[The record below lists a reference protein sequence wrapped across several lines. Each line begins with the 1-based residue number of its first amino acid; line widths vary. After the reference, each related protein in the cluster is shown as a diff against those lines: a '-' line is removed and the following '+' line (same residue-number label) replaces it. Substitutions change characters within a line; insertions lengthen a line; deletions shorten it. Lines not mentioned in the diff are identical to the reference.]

1 MIKKGIHITF
11 ALSLLAKLLL
21 AQGFTDVTSLYNIN
35 VFPSGVIVQ
44 GSGCSFY
51 DFNKDG
57 LDDLTYA
64 VRNDS
69 VVCYRN
75 TGNGF
80 VRMEIVPNTTDIK
93 SVIWV
98 DFDNDGDSDL
108 MTCKRGNSSRFFRN
122 EGNFVMTN
130 ITDSLRIP
138 SISGTNIYGCA
149 WGDYDRDGFLDAY
162 FCTLNTPQ
170 TSGLGGPILNYLCHN
185 NGNGGF
191 DEVAIMAGVSDG
203 SRENFQ
209 PVWIDLNMDG
219 WLDLYLISELDG
231 GNAMYLNNGDGTFT
245 DVSDLN
251 GSGIEIQSM
260 SNSWSDY
267 DHDGDWDL
275 YTTNDITG
283 NVLLQNNNGQF
294 TDVASDAG
302 LTVGSFCWG
311 ALWIDYNNDTWE
323 DLHITTATNLLNRD
337 FFYLNNGNGTFTE
350 ANFSEFAFD
359 ETFTYSTS
367 KGDFNN
373 DGFYD
378 FTVTKTGSNFQLFQ
392 GIPNENNWVK
402 FGFQGTHSNRDAV
415 GTYFEVWAEG
425 KKYIRVTHCGE
436 AYLSQDS
443 QYEIVGL
450 ASATQV
456 DSLIIHW
463 PRGLVEK
470 VYNLPVNQYY
480 SYIEGQNTSV
490 IISSSLPVIC
500 GDQSATLDAGEY
512 LTYLW
517 DNGSTDRY
525 RSVSTG
531 GNYTITVTDQN
542 GYTLTGEISIS
553 SFEHPVVS
561 VNFQSPLCANQLN
574 GTIALSLI
582 DGSINSVIWG
592 DESTD
597 VSRVDLGAGV
607 YTYSLIDSNGCTANG
622 EVELIDPL
630 PLFGELSVQGVLC
643 NGEASGIA
651 SLIVNGGTGNTIID
665 WGVNNPNALPAGS
678 YTVTFTDENLCS
690 VTLPFEITEPNAL
703 SIEISAYNA
712 FEGPNGSSS
721 VVVSGGTEPYIYLW
735 SNGDE
740 DDLAENLA
748 QGSYSCVVTDSNGC
762 VIEASTS
769 IIDLNVSS
777 LQSLPISLYPNP
789 TSSVLTI
796 DANGAQYEFIIITDV
811 LGKKIAEKQSYTP
824 SKWIVDVSG
833 WTSGTYFVN
842 VHTSNGIHSVPLL
855 IEH

>member
-1 MIKKGIHITF
+1 MIKKGQF
-11 ALSLLAKLLL
+11 FLLAFSIISSSLFS
-21 AQGFTDVTSLYNIN
+21 QGFIDVTSLYNIN
-35 VFPSGVIVQ
+35 VFPSGAIVQ

-75 TGNGF
+75 TGSGF

-93 SVIWV
+93 SAIWV

-108 MTCKRGNSSRFFRN
+108 MTCKRSNSSRFYRN

-191 DEVAIMAGVSDG
+191 DEVAVMAGVSDG

-209 PVWIDLNMDG
+209 PAWIDVNMDG
-219 WLDLYLISELDG
+219 WLDIYLISELDG
-231 GNAMYLNNGDGTFT
+231 GNAMYINNGDGTFT

-275 YTTNDITG
+275 YSTNDITG

-294 TDVASDAG
+294 TNVANEAG

-311 ALWIDYNNDTWE
+311 ALWIDYDNNTWE
-323 DLHITTATNLLNRD
+323 DLHVTTATNLMNRD
-337 FFYLNNGNGTFTE
+337 FFYTNNGDGTFTE
-350 ANFSEFAFD
+350 ANFAEFAFD
-359 ETFTYSTS
+359 ENFTYSTS

-378 FTVTKTGSNFQLFQ
+378 FTITKTGSNFQLFE
-392 GIPNENNWVK
+392 GIPNDNHWVK
-402 FGFQGTHSNRDAV
+402 FGFQGTHSNRDAI
-415 GTYFEVWAEG
+415 GTYFEVFAQG
-425 KKYIRVTHCGE
+425 NKYIRVTQCGE

-450 ASATQV
+450 GAASQV

-463 PRGLVEK
+463 PRGLIEK
-470 VYNLPVNQYY
+470 VYNLPADQFY
-480 SYIEGQNTSV
+480 SYIEGENSTV
-490 IISSSLPVIC
+490 AISSSLPVIC

-512 LTYLW
+512 STYLW
-517 DNGSTDRY
+517 DDQSTERF
-525 RSVSTG
+525 RSVTATG
-531 GNYTITVTDQN
+531 DYSVTVTDEN

-553 SFEHPVVS
+553 AFDYPNVSFS
-561 VNFQSPLCANQLN
+561 TQDPLCVNELN
-574 GTIALSLI
+574 GTIEVSVVNGSVSAIQWNDGNQESARFDLGAGIYSFSLI
-582 DGSINSVIWG
+582 DG
-592 DESTD
+592 
-597 VSRVDLGAGV
+597 
-607 YTYSLIDSNGCTANG
+607 NGCTANG
-622 EVELIDPL
+622 EVELINPMPL
-630 PLFGELSVQGVLC
+630 MVELSTQNVLC
-643 NGEASGIA
+643 NGDMNGQASVLV
-651 SLIVNGGTGNTIID
+651 SGGTGAGTID
-665 WGVNNPNALPAGS
+665 WGGSDPLMLAAGN
-678 YTVTFTDENLCS
+678 YEVTVTDANNCS
-690 VTLPFEITEPNAL
+690 ISLPFEITEPEVL
-703 SIEISAYNA
+703 SFEVSVSNA
-712 FEGPNGSSS
+712 FEGANGSASIA
-721 VVVSGGTEPYIYLW
+721 VSGGTEPYSYLW

-740 DDLAENLA
+740 DELAENLG
-748 QGSYSCVVTDSNGC
+748 QGEYTCLVTDANGC
-762 VIEASTS
+762 SFETAAS
-769 IIDLNVSS
+769 IIDLDVHNLNKIH
-777 LQSLPISLYPNP
+777 LQVYPNP
-789 TSSVLTI
+789 ASESCVIDLSGTPYSSI
-796 DANGAQYEFIIITDV
+796 D
-811 LGKKIAEKQSYTP
+811 
-824 SKWIVDVSG
+824 IVDASG
-833 WTSGTYFVN
+833 KHFYKTQKYLGSKLTLDLNSWSNGSYFVN
-842 VHTSNGIHSVPLL
+842 VHTSNGTLSVPLL